1 MKIIDAHCD
10 LLYKMFLNHS
20 VSFSEAAEDVDVT
33 FSRLKEGNVA
43 LQWFAIFL
51 PPSPR
56 YHQFENILT
65 YIDLFRAKIASHP
78 EVAIIQSKKD
88 WIQAIAANK
97 LGVMLSLEGV
107 EGLAGRMEWLRIAA
121 YLGVRSI
128 GITWNPA
135 NWAADGVGEPRNG
148 GFTVQGKNLIRECNR
163 LNLLLDVSHLSEKGF
178 WELAE
183 LSDRPFAATHS
194 NCYSLCPHPRNLNNE
209 QIRHLIRSQG
219 RMGITFVPQFVSEN
233 SPDLNRLLQH
243 IDHVCS
249 LGGEN
254 IVCFG
259 SDFDGIDNKLPHLE
273 HPGHYQN
280 LVEQLEKRYTNQ
292 QVQQF
297 LFGNWH
303 SFLLSQLPEDKIEK

>member
-10 LLYKMFLNHS
+10 LLYKMYLDRS
-20 VSFSEAAEDVDVT
+20 ISFTDNKDGVDVT
-33 FSRLKEGNVA
+33 FSRLIDGNIA

-51 PPSPR
+51 PSDPS
-56 YHQFENILT
+56 YHHFDNVLT
-65 YIDLFRAKIASHP
+65 YIDLYRSRIVNHP
-78 EVAIIQSKKD
+78 QMAMIESRND
-88 WIQAIAANK
+88 WIKALAENK
-97 LGVMLSLEGV
+97 IGAMLSLEGV
-107 EGLAGRMEWLRIAA
+107 EGLGGRLEWLRIAA

-135 NWAADGVGEPRNG
+135 NWAADGVGEPRKG

-163 LNLLLDVSHLSEKGF
+163 LKLMLDVSHLCETAF

-183 LSDRPFAATHS
+183 LSNRPFAATHS
-194 NCYSLCPHPRNLNNE
+194 NCYSLCPHPRNLTNE
-209 QIRHLIRSQG
+209 QIMYLVRSQG
-219 RMGITFVPQFVSEN
+219 RMGITFVPHFVSER
-233 SPDLNRLLQH
+233 SPDLTRLLHH

-249 LGGEN
+249 LGGEH
-254 IVCFG
+254 ILCFG

-273 HPGHYQN
+273 HPGQYQN
-280 LVEQLEKRYTNQ
+280 LVEELEKRYTNQ

-303 SFLLSQLPEDKIEK
+303 TFLLEQLPEE